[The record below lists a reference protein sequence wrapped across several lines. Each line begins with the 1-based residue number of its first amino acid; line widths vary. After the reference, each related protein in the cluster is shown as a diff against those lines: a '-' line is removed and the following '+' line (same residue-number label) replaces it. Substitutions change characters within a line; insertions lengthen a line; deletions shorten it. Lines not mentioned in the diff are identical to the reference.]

1 MTRSRP
7 SGRRDADANSRID
20 PVTLEVVRMRL
31 EAIVEEMGATML
43 RTAHST
49 IFYESRD
56 FSVALLDA
64 DGNLVAMGQFIP
76 HHQGGMQAA
85 LKSILEEKGTGGMR
99 PGDIYLTN
107 DAYAGGTHTQ
117 DLNIFMPIFEGE
129 DLVMF
134 CGSTAHQIDIGGMVV
149 GSYCVGATSIFQ
161 EGIRFPRIKI
171 GEDGEIYDDF
181 MRMFQI
187 NVRLPDQEKGDVLAM
202 LASLKVA
209 TVSVKQVIKRYGPKF
224 LKSILAEILDVA
236 ERRVRAE
243 LRKFPR
249 GTYEFV
255 DYIDHDGVNDDVYTM
270 KVALTFEGDRV
281 IADFTGTD
289 KQTQGFINAS
299 YWNSLASTYAGF
311 FLFLDPEIPRNAG
324 FFRPI
329 EAIIPKGT
337 ILNPTP
343 PAPIGGSTTEGGG
356 RVYDL
361 VIGAL
366 SKAAPDRAL
375 GTWSMMWLGVC
386 LSGKMPRSGESYIH
400 WILDGLGTGGG
411 ARTRADGMNATCIAA
426 SNVLIPNVEIEEDN
440 YPVRYLRREIKAD
453 TGGAGRQRGGC
464 ALETEIQVETD
475 CQCTV
480 LGSRFERAP
489 AQGIH
494 GGQSGAPST
503 IYKISGK
510 TKTGIPA
517 KATGVSFGAGDRL
530 VMRACGG
537 GGLGDPTLRKREDI
551 ERDLLLGFVT
561 PKGVERD
568 YGKKLPK
575 GSGRAD

>member
-1 MTRSRP
+1 MKLKKPRSKRNTKT
-7 SGRRDADANSRID
+7 AINVD
-20 PVTLEVVRMRL
+20 PITLEVVRMRL

-56 FSVALLDA
+56 FSVALLDVGG
-64 DGNLVAMGQFIP
+64 DLVAMGQFIP
-76 HHQGGMQAA
+76 HHQGGMQSA
-85 LKSILEEKGTGGMR
+85 LKSILVEKGTADMKQ
-99 PGDIYLTN
+99 GDIYLTN

-117 DLNIFMPIFEGE
+117 DLNMFMPIFHGSE
-129 DLVMF
+129 LIMF

-161 EGIRFPRIKI
+161 EGVRFPRIKI
-171 GEDGEIYDDF
+171 GENGEIFDDF
-181 MRMFQI
+181 MRTFQT

-209 TVSVKQVIKRYGPKF
+209 AISIKPLLDRYSAKQF
-224 LKSILAEILDVA
+224 TAILTEVLNVT

-243 LRKFPR
+243 LSKIPR
-249 GTYEFV
+249 GTYKFV
-255 DYIDHDGVNDDVYTM
+255 DYIDHDGVNDEVYKM
-270 KVALTFEGDRV
+270 KVALTFSGDEV
-281 IADFTGTD
+281 IADFTGTAP
-289 KQTQGFINAS
+289 QAEGFINAS
-299 YWNSLASTYAGF
+299 YWNTLASTYAGF

-329 EAIIPKGT
+329 QVVAPKGT
-337 ILNPTP
+337 LLNPVS
-343 PAPIGGSTTEGGG
+343 PAPIGASTTECGG

-366 SKAAPDRAL
+366 SKAVPDKAL

-386 LSGKMPRSGESYIH
+386 LSGNDPGTGEPYIH

-411 ARTRADGMNATCIAA
+411 ARVKTDGMNATCIAA
-426 SNVLIPNVEIEEDN
+426 SNVLIPYVEIEEDN
-440 YPVRYLRREIKAD
+440 YPIRYLRREIKANS
-453 TGGAGRQRGGC
+453 GGPGRQRGGC
-464 ALETEIQVETD
+464 ALETELQVETD

-494 GGQSGAPST
+494 GGKSGMPSAV
-503 IYKISGK
+503 YRKSNNK
-510 TKTGIPA
+510 KFNIPA
-517 KATGVSFGAGDRL
+517 KATGVSFNAGDHL
-530 VMRACGG
+530 VLRACGG
-537 GGLGDPTLRKREDI
+537 GGLGNPRLRKHEDI
-551 ERDLLLGFVT
+551 KKDLELGYVT
-561 PKGVERD
+561 KRGIKRD
-568 YGKKLPK
+568 YGSDK
-575 GSGRAD
+575 

>member
-1 MTRSRP
+1 MKRSEESHDVNVEAKR
-7 SGRRDADANSRID
+7 GVD

-64 DGNLVAMGQFIP
+64 VGDLVAMGQFIP

-85 LKSILEEKGTGGMR
+85 LKSILVQKGTESMR
-99 PGDIYLTN
+99 PGDIFLTN

-117 DLNIFMPIFEGE
+117 DLNIFMPIFDGD
-129 DLVMF
+129 DLMMF

-161 EGIRFPRIKI
+161 EGVRFPRIKI
-171 GEDGEIYDDF
+171 GEDGELFDDF
-181 MRMFQI
+181 LRLFQI
-187 NVRLPDQEKGDVLAM
+187 NVRLPEQETGDLLAM

-209 TVSVKQVIKRYGPKF
+209 RAGVEQVITRYGGRH
-224 LKSILAEILDVA
+224 LKTILAEILDLS

-243 LRKFPR
+243 LEEIPD
-249 GTYEFV
+249 GTHEFV
-255 DYIDHDGVNDDVYTM
+255 DYIDHDGVNDDVYEM
-270 KVALTFEGDRV
+270 RVNLTFQGSGV
-281 IADFTGTD
+281 VADFTGTHV
-289 KQTQGFINAS
+289 QTEGFINAS

-329 EAIIPKGT
+329 DVIIPRGT
-337 ILNPTP
+337 ILNPVS
-343 PAPIGGSTTEGGG
+343 PAPIGASTTEAGG

-366 SKAAPDRAL
+366 SMAVPDKAI

-386 LSGKMPRSGESYIH
+386 LSGTHPVSGSPFIH

-411 ARTRADGMNATCIAA
+411 ARTQYDGMNATCIAA

-440 YPVRYLRREIKAD
+440 YPVRYIRREIKPD

-464 ALETEIQVETD
+464 ALETEIQVEAD
-475 CQCTV
+475 CHCTV
-480 LGSRFERAP
+480 LGSRFDRARP
-489 AQGIH
+489 QGIH
-494 GGQSGAPST
+494 GGKPGAPST
-503 IYKISGK
+503 IYSVSG
-510 TKTGIPA
+510 TTTTTIPA
-517 KATGVSFGAGDRL
+517 KATGVQLCDGDRL
-530 VMRACGG
+530 VLRACGG
-537 GGLGDPTLRKREDI
+537 GGLGNPALRSRENI
-551 ERDLLLGFVT
+551 ERDLDLGFVT
-561 PKGVERD
+561 PRGVEQD
-568 YGKKLPK
+568 Y
-575 GSGRAD
+575 R

>member
-1 MTRSRP
+1 MKQSKKAKTP
-7 SGRRDADANSRID
+7 GRKGKNYID
-20 PVTLEVVRMRL
+20 PITLEVVRMRL

-64 DGNLVAMGQFIP
+64 QGDLVAMGQFIP

-85 LKSILEEKGTGGMR
+85 LKSILVEQGTKDMR

-117 DLNIFMPIFEGE
+117 DLNIFMPIFDGKE
-129 DLVMF
+129 LVMF

-149 GSYCVGATSIFQ
+149 GSYCVGATSVFQ
-161 EGIRFPRIKI
+161 EGVRFPRIKI
-171 GEDGEIYDDF
+171 GEDGEIFDDF
-181 MRMFQI
+181 MRTFQI
-187 NVRLPDQEKGDVLAM
+187 NVRLPEQEKGDVLAM

-209 TVSVKQVIKRYGPKF
+209 TASVKPVIKRYGAKRF
-224 LKSILAEILDVA
+224 TTIMAEILDVA

-243 LRKFPR
+243 LKKFPR

-270 KVALTFEGDRV
+270 KVALTFKGDRV

-289 KQTQGFINAS
+289 EQTEGFINAS

-329 EAIIPKGT
+329 EAIIPRGT
-337 ILNPTP
+337 ILHPTS
-343 PAPIGGSTTEGGG
+343 PAPIGASTTEAGG

-366 SKAAPDRAL
+366 SKAMPDQAL

-386 LSGKMPRSGESYIH
+386 LSGTHPRNGEPYIH

-411 ARTRADGMNATCIAA
+411 ARTKNDGMNATCIAA

-440 YPVRYLRREIKAD
+440 YPVRYLRREIKAN
-453 TGGAGRQRGGC
+453 TGGPGRQRGGC

-494 GGQSGAPST
+494 GGHSGGPST
-503 IYKISGK
+503 IYSISGK
-510 TKTGIPA
+510 TVTHLPA
-517 KATGVSFGAGDRL
+517 KVTGVNFKAGDRVVL
-530 VMRACGG
+530 RACGG
-537 GGLGDPTLRKREDI
+537 GGLGDPATRKREDI

-561 PKGVERD
+561 REGAERD
-568 YGKKLPK
+568 YGVKL
-575 GSGRAD
+575 SEAAE

>member
-1 MTRSRP
+1 MTGSKPAAKRD
-7 SGRRDADANSRID
+7 SGPAGRID

-31 EAIVEEMGATML
+31 EAVVEEMGATML

-64 DGNLVAMGQFIP
+64 EGDLVAMGQFIP

-85 LKSILEEKGTGGMR
+85 LKSILREKGTSNMR

-117 DLNIFMPIFEGE
+117 DLNIFMPVFDGE

-171 GEDGEIYDDF
+171 GEDGEIFDDF
-181 MRMFQI
+181 MRLFQI
-187 NVRLPDQEKGDVLAM
+187 NVRLPEQEKGDLLAM

-209 TVSVKQVIKRYGPKF
+209 TASVKPVISRYGAKRF
-224 LKSILAEILDVA
+224 KSILAEILDVA

-243 LRKFPR
+243 LEKFPR
-249 GTYEFV
+249 GTFEFV
-255 DYIDHDGVNDDVYTM
+255 DYIDHDGVNDDVYEM
-270 KVALTFEGDRV
+270 KVTLTFKGDRV
-281 IADFTGTD
+281 VADFTGTHR
-289 KQTQGFINAS
+289 QTEGFINAS

-311 FLFLDPEIPRNAG
+311 FLFLNPEIPRNAG

-329 EAIIPKGT
+329 EVVIPEGT
-337 ILNPTP
+337 ILNPIP
-343 PAPIGGSTTEGGG
+343 PAPIGGSTTEAGG

-366 SKAAPDRAL
+366 SKAVPDLAL

-386 LSGKMPRSGESYIH
+386 LSGAMPKSGDPYIH

-411 ARTRADGMNATCIAA
+411 ARARNDGMNATCIAA

-464 ALETEIQVETD
+464 ALETEILMEND

-494 GGQSGAPST
+494 GGRPGAPSA
-503 IYKISGK
+503 IYRMSGQCQNRHSGQSHRGQLRGGRPPRYAGMRRRR
-510 TKTGIPA
+510 TRRP
-517 KATGVSFGAGDRL
+517 GVSQARGH
-530 VMRACGG
+530 
-537 GGLGDPTLRKREDI
+537 
-551 ERDLLLGFVT
+551 
-561 PKGVERD
+561 
-568 YGKKLPK
+568 
-575 GSGRAD
+575 